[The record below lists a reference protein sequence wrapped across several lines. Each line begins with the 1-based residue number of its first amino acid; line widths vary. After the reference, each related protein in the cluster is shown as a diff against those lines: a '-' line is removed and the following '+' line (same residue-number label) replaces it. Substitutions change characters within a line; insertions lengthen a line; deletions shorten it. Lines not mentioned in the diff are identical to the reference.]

1 MDEAD
6 GKSANPVA
14 PAAPGQRENR
24 KSIRSSSSAEDQNAG
39 NGCELEPLNASKKT
53 HSAISLSSML
63 DRAGSLDALEGYPG
77 VADLTTSGKAEG
89 QGCPS
94 NDKPGPAHAGEQK
107 VCQNSMN
114 SAGPVTA
121 GRADTVKSRTST
133 ESINSPRSGHMETKV
148 HSSSSRQWSFIKRL
162 CLWGTISF
170 FLCLLLCR
178 VLLDT
183 ADTVIVRETFYADI
197 PHVLYSLPVA
207 AFGCALFLNIS
218 SWTFETHR
226 SRQKLC
232 VLVIFISGVAFLY
245 ELMALYGEAPI
256 FLTQGGRPNSV
267 MRYVMWSHATPA
279 MVYALSMLSD
289 LSPQRVRLAM
299 VADVVMILA
308 AIPGEYCKWWMGR
321 YFFNTLSF
329 LLFPFVIREI
339 YTMFTQAMDA
349 TTSSDRQ
356 AYFSLKFLR
365 MFTVVL
371 WSVFPVVWALCQL
384 NLIDSVMEEALHSI
398 ADVFGKI
405 VFSSSLLQ
413 SNFVSIDARRRL
425 ALKAAEDA
433 NRTAVIFELQE
444 LLAQKEE
451 FITVITHELRTP
463 LNGIIG
469 LSEALISAGA
479 LHGSNARSI
488 GAIRNSGMR
497 LLALVNDV
505 LDAASMKRGTLT
517 VQRKKVNIAKLI
529 DDVIELTEALLSP
542 GVRLITK
549 VSAMTPLV
557 IGDPQ
562 RLIQV
567 MYNLVGNACKF
578 TDEGEIVVECS
589 GTVDDEF
596 VVVKVKDTGGGI
608 PEDRLADIFVP
619 FSRGN
624 MSESLRHGGTGLGLS
639 VVKHIIEAHK
649 GTISVESEVGVGSCF
664 TFTIPS
670 LNEENAGRDSIDSGG
685 SDKSSEMWK
694 RFSMDS
700 EARKSFEFEKKM
712 LKKAGQQIDP
722 REALAV
728 FTSSKAILPKG
739 MKNSSDSEESGG
751 GNTAAA
757 LRSAAVNPEP
767 GSSSKNEEIE
777 DFRGSPGQTGH
788 GESNGHAF
796 CSTTDPTRLKPSDS
810 ILRDVKDNLRTYRIL
825 SVDDDP
831 VNQMVVQAMLKNK
844 GFEVVTAADGERALS
859 LIEQLHADNRLP
871 EAILLDVMM
880 PGLTGFEVVKRI
892 RTLYPDWKVP
902 VILVSAAGQKEKI
915 NEGIASGANAYIMK
929 PLKVAELHRIIM
941 HYISKQTN
949 TASA

>member
-1 MDEAD
+1 MSGSELNA
-6 GKSANPVA
+6 KAKTPVPVA

-24 KSIRSSSSAEDQNAG
+24 KSVRSSSSAE
-39 NGCELEPLNASKKT
+39 EVVPLTASQKT

-63 DRAGSLDALEGYPG
+63 DRVGSSMDQNNTDGFRGNPASSMARQASSRGEGPWPPG
-77 VADLTTSGKAEG
+77 YEKTSSARLVASDV
-89 QGCPS
+89 
-94 NDKPGPAHAGEQK
+94 KPRLSSDSDG
-107 VCQNSMN
+107 S
-114 SAGPVTA
+114 
-121 GRADTVKSRTST
+121 
-133 ESINSPRSGHMETKV
+133 
-148 HSSSSRQWSFIKRL
+148 HSSAHVGLNLASASNRQWSFIKRL
-162 CLWGTISF
+162 CVGGTISF
-170 FLCLLLCR
+170 FLCMLLCR
-178 VLLDT
+178 VLLNT
-183 ADTVIVRETFYADI
+183 ADATIVRMDFYGGI
-197 PHVLYSLPVA
+197 PRVLYSLPVA
-207 AFGCALFLNIS
+207 AFGCALFLNLS

-232 VLVIFISGVAFLY
+232 VLVIYISGMAFLY

-256 FLTQGGRPNSV
+256 FLTPGGRPHSV
-267 MRYVMWSHATPA
+267 MRYVMWSHTTPA

-289 LSPQRVRLAM
+289 LSSRRVYLAM
-299 VADVVMILA
+299 IADVLMILV
-308 AIPGEYCKWWMGR
+308 AIPGEYCGWWAGR
-321 YFFNTLSF
+321 YFFNTVSF
-329 LLFPFVIREI
+329 FLFPFVLREI

-349 TTSSDRQ
+349 TSTSDRQ

-365 MFTVVL
+365 MFTMVL

-384 NLIDSVMEEALHSI
+384 DMIDSVVEEALHSI

-425 ALKAAEDA
+425 TLKAAEDA
-433 NRTAVIFELQE
+433 NRAAVIFELQE

-469 LSEALISAGA
+469 LSEALIAAEA
-479 LHGSNARSI
+479 LQGSNARSL

-505 LDAASMKRGTLT
+505 LDAAAMKRGTLM
-517 VQRKKVNIAKLI
+517 VQRKKVNLSKLI

-542 GVRLITK
+542 GVRLVTK

-562 RLIQV
+562 RLVQV
-567 MYNLVGNACKF
+567 LYNLVGNACKF
-578 TDEGEIVVECS
+578 TEEGEIVIECS

-596 VVVKVKDTGGGI
+596 VVVTVKDTGGGI
-608 PEDRLADIFVP
+608 SDDKLADIFVP

-624 MSESLRHGGTGLGLS
+624 MSECLRHGGTGLGLS
-639 VVKHIIEAHK
+639 VVKHIIESHR
-649 GTISVESEVGVGSCF
+649 GSITVESQVGVGSCF
-664 TFTIPS
+664 TFTIPCM
-670 LNEENAGRDSIDSGG
+670 NEENAGRDSIESCG

-712 LKKAGQQIDP
+712 LKKAGQQMDP
-722 REALAV
+722 SQALAV
-728 FTSSKAILPKG
+728 FTQSKATLPAGIDKPLDAFEDRG
-739 MKNSSDSEESGG
+739 QEAASAPPVGG
-751 GNTAAA
+751 RDAHIADQNVGGSAEPIGNGDKCF
-757 LRSAAVNPEP
+757 EP
-767 GSSSKNEEIE
+767 GQYSS
-777 DFRGSPGQTGH
+777 PPLQT
-788 GESNGHAF
+788 SAQ
-796 CSTTDPTRLKPSDS
+796 LKPSDS
-810 ILRDVKDNLRTYRIL
+810 ILWDVKDNLKTYRIL

-844 GFEVVTAADGERALS
+844 GFEVVTAADGERALG
-859 LIEQLHADNRLP
+859 LIKELHASKRLP

-880 PGLTGFEVVKRI
+880 PGLTGFDVVKRI
-892 RTLYPDWKVP
+892 RSQYPDWDVP

-915 NEGIASGANAYIMK
+915 QEGIDSGANAYIMK
-929 PLKVAELHRIIM
+929 PLKVSELGKIIM
-941 HYISKQTN
+941 HYITKHGGRDE
-949 TASA
+949 